1 MAFRKWSVALVFLG
15 ASFASAGDF
24 AAGSLPSPSGLMPV
38 SGSSPAAGG
47 VTVPAL
53 PASAGITT
61 LPGQPVGVSPAP
73 LAGNPLTGSQPY
85 LAPSSASPIAGT
97 QNPCCGP
104 IGGDGPIN
112 YELYSIGGAS
122 FVFGSG
128 ALADALKTGWTVG
141 VGARSLFFEPDG
153 DAAWSV
159 DLSGYYTRN
168 EGTTPPPVV
177 LNGGGRGSI
186 FRLHRTAVG
195 VGVGREWF
203 SSLGFVGSPEGAL
216 RGGIDVGY
224 RLGTGHADFRPL
236 NDPTGYTRVHSIFGQ
251 AFVGGHIS
259 VDVPF
264 GGWMLTTGIR
274 TEWNH
279 THWRSIYP
287 GGSNIQGL
295 SVGLFVGFRF

>member
-1 MAFRKWSVALVFLG
+1 MMAFRKWSVALVFLG

-24 AAGSLPSPSGLMPV
+24 AASSLPSPSGLMPV
-38 SGSSPAAGG
+38 SGSSPVAGG

-53 PASAGITT
+53 PASTGITK

-73 LAGNPLTGSQPY
+73 ITSNQPY
-85 LAPSSASPIAGT
+85 FAPNTTSPIAGT

-104 IGGDGPIN
+104 VGGDGPIN

-128 ALADALKTGWTVG
+128 ALSDALKTGWTVG
-141 VGARSLFFEPDG
+141 VGARSLFFDPSG

-168 EGTTPPPVV
+168 EGTTPAPVI

-203 SSLGFVGSPEGAL
+203 SSLAFVGSPEGAL
-216 RGGIDVGY
+216 RAGLDVGY

-251 AFVGGHIS
+251 AFVGGHVS
-259 VDVPF
+259 VDIPF

-274 TEWNH
+274 TEYNH

-295 SVGLFVGFRF
+295 NVGLFVGFRF